1 MHHPMALGQYC
12 RISCL
17 PDGSEH
23 PISFASRTL
32 SASEKNYSQI
42 EKEALGLI
50 FAVKKF
56 HQYIYGRKFSLVT
69 DDKPLLAILGS
80 KKGIPPLAAARMQRY
95 VVILTISLHL

>member
-1 MHHPMALGQYC
+1 MAADASSYGIGEVLSH
-12 RISCL
+12 IL

-56 HQYIYGRKFSLVT
+56 HQYI
-69 DDKPLLAILGS
+69 
-80 KKGIPPLAAARMQRY
+80 
-95 VVILTISLHL
+95 